1 MGPDRPLRVKGQV
14 GQIFKSCAW
23 MRLWGLFRLESGAVC
38 RMAVVPPAAFG
49 LDGLV
54 VLAFSAALVSAG

>member
-1 MGPDRPLRVKGQV
+1 
-14 GQIFKSCAW
+14 

-38 RMAVVPPAAFG
+38 RMAVVLPAAFG